1 MSAQEHL
8 ASRSIAVDAAKTAAI
23 FGTLLIHASAMGGFA
38 WAVGSANWVCNLAW
52 SSVLRC
58 AVPVFFL
65 CSGALLLPPEKE
77 MTTRA
82 VWRKYIPRIFIALL
96 FWAAVYAGWDLFLGK
111 LRTGVVELTA
121 LRQAGKNLLR
131 FNHKNHLYYLHVI
144 LLVYAMLP
152 VTRFFAA
159 KADWKTLRYA
169 LAVWFVLGSVY
180 PLLRA
185 VSPLSAVVGIPTQYV
200 INLTWGAVGYGLLG
214 HVLTKEAGNYRPSAF
229 VWVYLA
235 GFALTFGGTLIA
247 SLRADTLVQSFLQGT
262 APGVCLQA
270 VGIYGFCVSAF
281 SKKKRWPVVETVS
294 KASFCIY
301 LVHMILLDYAVFHG
315 ISAAVYAPAW
325 SVPCL
330 SAAAFLFGLAVWL
343 VLRRLPLI
351 NRYLI

>member
-1 MSAQEHL
+1 MSAQIKSV
-8 ASRSIAVDAAKTAAI
+8 SRNIPVDAAKTAAI

-38 WAVGSANWVCNLAW
+38 WPVGSINWVCNLMW

-77 MTTRA
+77 VTVRT
-82 VWRKYIPRIFIALL
+82 VWSKYIFRIFIALL
-96 FWAAVYAGWDLFLGK
+96 FWAVVYAGWDLFLGR
-111 LRTGVVELTA
+111 LRIGVVELTA
-121 LRQAGKNLLR
+121 LRQAGENLLR

-144 LLVYAMLP
+144 LLVYAVLP

-159 KADWKTLRYA
+159 KADRQTMRYA
-169 LAVWFVLGSVY
+169 LVLWFVLGSVY

-185 VSPLSAVVGIPTQYV
+185 ITPLSAVGGIPTQYV

-214 HVLTKEAGNYRPSAF
+214 HVLTREAGGHRPSTF

-235 GFALTFGGTLIA
+235 GFVLTFGGTLIA
-247 SLRADTLVQSFLQGT
+247 SLRAGTLVQAFLQGT

-281 SKKKRWPVVETVS
+281 SRKQRWLLVETVS

-301 LVHMILLDYAVFHG
+301 LVHMIVLDYAVFRG
-315 ISAAVYAPAW
+315 ISAAVYAPLW

-330 SAAAFLFGLAVWL
+330 SVAAFFFGLAVWL
-343 VLRRLPLI
+343 ILRRIPLV

>member
-1 MSAQEHL
+1 MSAQTKP
-8 ASRSIAVDAAKTAAI
+8 ASRKIPVDAAKTAAI
-23 FGTLLIHASAMGGFA
+23 CGTLLIHASAMGGFA
-38 WAVGSANWVCNLAW
+38 WPVGSANWVCNLVW

-65 CSGALLLPPEKE
+65 CSGALLLPPEKDV
-77 MTTRA
+77 TPAA

-111 LRTGVVELTA
+111 LRIGVVELTA
-121 LRQAGKNLLR
+121 IQQAGRNLLR

-152 VTRFFAA
+152 VTRCFAA
-159 KADWKTLRYA
+159 KADRQTLRYA
-169 LAVWFVLGSVY
+169 LVVWFVLGSVY

-185 VSPLSAVVGIPTQYV
+185 MTPLSALTGIPVQYA

-214 HVLTKEAGNYRPSAF
+214 HVLTREAGKYRPSVF

-235 GFALTFGGTLIA
+235 GFALTFGGTWIA
-247 SLRADTLVQSFLQGT
+247 SVRAGALVQTFLQGT

-270 VGIYGFCVSAF
+270 AGIYGFCVSAF
-281 SKKKRWPVVETVS
+281 SRRTSWPAVETVS

-301 LVHMILLDYAVFHG
+301 LVHMFLLDYAVFRG
-315 ISAAVYAPAW
+315 ISSAVYAPWW
-325 SVPCL
+325 SVPVL
-330 SAAAFLFGLAVWL
+330 SGAAFVFGLVVWL
-343 VLRRLPLI
+343 ILRRIPLV